1 MVVHSKKNC
10 SNTLLGFAILSFGL
24 LFNADQAHAWGSL
37 GHRTIAT
44 IASKIVRKNGAF
56 WRSNASNMGKLTNVP
71 DQYWKSGPG
80 ASAEKP
86 THWFQIDSY
95 FTKPNQFNSFP
106 HDYIEATDKYSEKS
120 VIVNGTATWRINQ
133 FYSNAV
139 AALKKNNYLKGLQM
153 AGAMSHYVGDL
164 SQPLHV
170 SKNYD
175 GQETNDPGIH
185 KFFETINLE
194 NADAD
199 ELIADVTDQ
208 AKVLLSSPEFEELR
222 SLNPIDFAFE
232 EVNRSFE
239 DKDSI
244 ISADLKLGRGA
255 KGSAAMLKIAKRRM
269 ADGAASLALLLEK
282 ISDDSGLTND
292 DGGSVDLQIPKWIAP
307 EYKTKAPKS
316 FYVASPVEELI
327 NDLNGASDCDQ

>member
-1 MVVHSKKNC
+1 MSGNSKKKI
-10 SNTLLGFAILSFGL
+10 SKPLIGFATLCFGL
-24 LFNADQAHAWGSL
+24 LFNLDQAHAWGSF
-37 GHRTIAT
+37 GHRTVAT

-80 ASAEKP
+80 AFAEKP

-95 FTKPNQFNSFP
+95 FTKPTQFKLFP
-106 HDYIEATDKYSEKS
+106 HDYSEATDKYSEKS

-175 GQETNDPGIH
+175 GHETNNPGIH

-194 NADAD
+194 NADPE

-208 AKVLLSSPEFEELR
+208 AKILLSSPEFEELR

-232 EVNRSFE
+232 EVNRSFD

-255 KGSAAMLKIAKRRM
+255 RGSAAMLKIAKRRM